1 MRFAALGR
9 TAMFLEAIR
18 AGARAGHQPVL
29 IGTCAPSPEF
39 GAGEADFQEL
49 AEELGCA
56 FFSGTR
62 IDPEMVRASGAEV
75 AISFNWLTMI
85 DAEVRD
91 ALAHGIVNAHPGDL
105 PRYRGNACPN
115 WAILNGE
122 TAIALTFHRMS
133 DELDA
138 GPMLAKRRLSIGD
151 DTYIGDVYDFLRVAL
166 PAGFADVLDGLD
178 ACSLT
183 VEDQPTDP
191 RSSLRCYPRR
201 PEDGL
206 LDWTVP
212 ALQACRL
219 VRASAEPFAGAFTF
233 LELERVTVWRA
244 HAEPLR
250 EPSLGVPGQV
260 VERRPDGAV
269 AVLCGDGLLV
279 LEEVERDG
287 ERGPPAG
294 FVRSLRQRFA
304 GDAATIEL
312 ARLRAGLRP

>member
-1 MRFAALGR
+1 
-9 TAMFLEAIR
+9 MFLEAIR
-18 AGARAGHQPVL
+18 RCAVAGHQPVL

-39 GAGEADFQEL
+39 GADEADFRAL
-49 AEELGCA
+49 ADELGCG

-62 IDPEMVRASGAEV
+62 IDPEALRGSGAEV
-75 AISFNWLTMI
+75 AISFNWLAMI
-85 DAEVRD
+85 DAQVRD
-91 ALAHGIVNAHPGDL
+91 AMPHGVVNAHPGDL

-138 GPMLAKRRLSIGD
+138 GPILAKRRLSID
-151 DTYIGDVYDFLRVAL
+151 DGTYISDVYEFLRGAL
-166 PAGFADVLDGLD
+166 PAGFADVLDGL
-178 ACSLT
+178 AAGSLAT
-183 VEDQPTDP
+183 EDQPDDP
-191 RSSLRCYPRR
+191 ERSLRCYPRR

-212 ALQACRL
+212 APQACRL
-219 VRASAEPFAGAFTF
+219 VRASAEPFAGAFSF

-250 EPSLGVPGQV
+250 QPSLGVPGQV
-260 VERRPDGAV
+260 LERRPDGAV
-269 AVLCGDGLLV
+269 AVLCGEGMLV

-287 ERGPPAG
+287 ERGPPAS
-294 FVRSLRQRFA
+294 FVRSLRQRF
-304 GDAATIEL
+304 GGSAATIEL
-312 ARLRAGLRP
+312 ERLRGRSAP